1 MIHSQQTFQKMA
13 LKVHAHK
20 GKRITTMGKSGVT
33 DVAAENLDEYE
44 NVPDAELTN
53 TILALERRIAD
64 LKSRQA
70 GAKAQDEAAE
80 NGELLEDDEDDI
92 SDEVAALANK
102 FSRSH
107 GPKNA
112 ALMAVR
118 RVLDKRSGT
127 ARQSSVAKSDGSS
140 FTREVQAI
148 QKRDGCSRT
157 VAMQKARHERPTLFK
172 LYQMGADLK
181 R

>member
-44 NVPDAELTN
+44 NVPNAELTN
-53 TILALERRIAD
+53 TIQALERRIAD

-70 GAKAQDEAAE
+70 GAKAQDQAAE
-80 NGELLEDDEDDI
+80 DGELLEDDEDDI
-92 SDEVAALANK
+92 SDEVAALTNK
-102 FSRSH
+102 FRRSH

-118 RVLDKRSGT
+118 RVLEKRSGRV
-127 ARQSSVAKSDGSS
+127 RQSSVAKSDGSS

-148 QKRDGCSRT
+148 QNRDGISKMA
-157 VAMQKARHERPTLFK
+157 AMTKARQEQPGLFM